1 MKSRRKRAVRPRSTK
16 LREQLLETR
25 SEFLRMIREYP
36 ELCCADADAVDFS
49 TAFDPKLDHR
59 RYIVR
64 PPRIH

>member
-1 MKSRRKRAVRPRSTK
+1 MKSKRKRVAQSPDK
-16 LREQLLETR
+16 LRDLLEAR

-36 ELCCADADAVDFS
+36 ELCCADADAELLSVFA
-49 TAFDPKLDHR
+49 TPHDHR